1 MKTLVIHPKDSSTD
15 FLSIIYSDKDWTVI
29 NTNISKKFLKEQI
42 KSHDRIIMLGHGT
55 PCGLLV
61 FDRFVIDSTLVYLLR
76 EKDCVCIWCNA
87 DLFVQKYKL
96 KGFYTGMIISEF
108 EEAMYFTVSTDDNDI
123 DFSNSLF
130 ANAIKESIDNS
141 DMLTNVKKLY
151 DGVSPVIT
159 YNKKNLYQS

>member
-1 MKTLVIHPKDSSTD
+1 
-15 FLSIIYSDKDWTVI
+15 
-29 NTNISKKFLKEQI
+29 
-42 KSHDRIIMLGHGT
+42 
-55 PCGLLV
+55 
-61 FDRFVIDSTLVYLLR
+61 
-76 EKDCVCIWCNA
+76 
-87 DLFVQKYKL
+87 
-96 KGFYTGMIISEF
+96 MIISEF

-141 DMLTNVKKLY
+141 DMLSNVKKLY